1 VAFVGLLVAVYGF
14 CRWGFSWIDLAIVGV
29 MYTAT
34 ALGIKI
40 GFSAS
45 ARHGLRWWQLD
56 LGHLVIC
63 VMTWLGLARAC
74 AHVRKN
80 RPKAQPVR
88 REARTA
94 VSERMI

>member
-14 CRWGFSWIDLAIVGV
+14 WGGFSWIGLAILGV
-29 MYTAT
+29 MHTAT

-56 LGHLVIC
+56 LGYLVIC
-63 VMTWLGLARAC
+63 VMAWLGLARVC
-74 AHVRKN
+74 AHARKN
-80 RPKAQPVR
+80 RPEAKSVR